1 MCFFSCIPDCLMLRC
16 IPKGKY
22 MFPFGEYESYV
33 EEVIDGDTF
42 HVTFML
48 YGNPMTIKLR
58 LAGVDAPELHSKDK
72 DEIVAGKLVGSY
84 VTKLIEKKY
93 VTCHFKKW
101 DKYGGRVV
109 GTLVYKDRDL
119 SCHLIEMGY
128 VKAYEGAKKSDWTTQ
143 ELDRIIK
150 KLN

>member
-1 MCFFSCIPDCLMLRC
+1 MCFFSCIPDCLILRC
-16 IPKGKY
+16 ISKGKY
-22 MFPFGEYESYV
+22 QFPFGEYESYV

-42 HVTFML
+42 HITFIL
-48 YGNPMTIKLR
+48 YDNPMTIKLR
-58 LAGVDAPELHSKDK
+58 LAGVDAPELHSKNK
-72 DEIVAGKLVGSY
+72 DEIAAGKLVGSY

-93 VTCHFKKW
+93 VKCHLKKW

-109 GTLVYKDRDL
+109 GTLTYKGRDL

-128 VKAYEGAKKSDWTTQ
+128 VKVYEGAKKMDWTNE